1 MSENSQPQPHQDQQT
16 AGQKDLSE
24 NLRILEAL
32 LFAAEEPMSIQDI
45 MPRVPENM
53 HDDLADCLDMLQKR
67 YEARGINIVKRGD
80 KWAFRTSDDLA
91 PFLNIEKEE
100 PKKLTN
106 ASLETLAIIAYHQPV
121 TRAEIES
128 IRGVAASKGT
138 LDLLMEAGW
147 VKPGR
152 RRQVPGRPLTWVTT
166 PQFLDH
172 FGLVELKDLPG
183 MDDLKA
189 AGLLDTRPAIE
200 AMPQTGELFGDDD
213 DEGRKSLNV
222 DIEVDVDIVD
232 PYVDECDEN

>member
-1 MSENSQPQPHQDQQT
+1 MSLENEIQDTEDQ
-16 AGQKDLSE
+16 APKAKVDLEQS
-24 NLRILEAL
+24 LRILEAL
-32 LFAAEEPMSIQDI
+32 LFASFEPVSVQDI
-45 MPRVPENM
+45 MERLPESMCDDVP
-53 HDDLADCLDMLQKR
+53 DCLEMLQKR
-67 YEARGINIVKRGD
+67 YESRGINLVDRGG
-80 KWAFRTSDDLA
+80 KWAFRTAEDVA
-91 PFLNIEKEE
+91 PYLNIEKEE

-121 TRAEIES
+121 TRGEIES

-138 LDLLMEAGW
+138 LDILMEAGW

-152 RRQVPGRPLTWVTT
+152 RRQVPGRPLTYVTT
-166 PQFLDH
+166 PQFLDQ

-183 MDDLKA
+183 VDDLKA

-232 PYVDECDEN
+232 PYVNEDE